1 MPNPGVIDHEPY
13 DANDVGLVG
22 VLKDLKETMA
32 NQQVYSVVGYRCEA
46 FENVTQGDALYCRES
61 DGKVGKA
68 IANDTLDKALVA
80 GFAQTTKSTGQIV
93 QVVIRGLLATSGLD
107 QGDDYYL
114 STASSGAITKTAPS
128 TASQYLTRIGEAAN
142 SAQLII
148 KIEPPILL
156 R

>member
-32 NQQVYSVVGYRCEA
+32 NQQVYTVVGYRCEA

-107 QGDDYYL
+107 EGNDYYL
-114 STASSGAITKTAPS
+114 SAASSGAITKTAPS